1 MSRAA
6 TGDTVTVKP
15 TANIY
20 TVLTIAGLIAVVLA
34 LVALFLKIKP
44 LLGDHASLL

>member
-6 TGDTVTVKP
+6 TGDMVTVKP

-20 TVLTIAGLIAVVLA
+20 TVLVIAGLIAVVLG
-34 LVALFLKIKP
+34 LIVLFLKIKP
-44 LLGDHASLL
+44 LLGENASLF